1 MSLRKHL
8 AALVL
13 SCAVAGFGAPAL
25 SQDPAPGSEPA
36 DLPTLQSETRPE
48 IETLSRPS
56 LPEWRQEIN
65 VLRIGILAPSGTGRE
80 LLMADPFRLHMQE
93 TLGLPVELIPAR
105 DTRALID
112 AIVNG
117 RIDYARMSASAF
129 STGWA
134 LCRCLEPLAT
144 PQAADGTRAY
154 HAIALAPARSN
165 LSRLVDLEGKAVV
178 FSEPTSLTGYLLPV
192 ATLRA
197 QGIDTTRFF
206 ARQNHAASPR
216 AAISA
221 MLRGDYDVAF
231 AWSSLAGDKAEGYS
245 RGPLHRMVRD
255 GALSMGDVR
264 IVWQSDAIP
273 HPPQVVRANL
283 PEDLKSLLRA
293 ALFDLLQADPE
304 AYDAAEPA
312 FSSGFVAISRDD
324 YAPLLHA
331 FSPN

>member
-1 MSLRKHL
+1 MNARTLL
-8 AALVL
+8 FAFLIAIAL
-13 SCAVAGFGAPAL
+13 AGFGKPAL
-25 SQDPAPGSEPA
+25 AQEPASEPEPQQ
-36 DLPTLQSETRPE
+36 LPALEAETRPE
-48 IETLSRPS
+48 IETLSSPS
-56 LPEWRQEIN
+56 LPDWRKEIN
-65 VLRIGILAPSGTGRE
+65 VLRIGVLAPSGMARE
-80 LLMADPFRLHMQE
+80 LLMADPFRIHMQE

-117 RIDYARMSASAF
+117 RIDYARMSATAF
-129 STGWA
+129 ATGWA
-134 LCRCLEPLAT
+134 LCRCLEPLAA
-144 PQAADGTRAY
+144 PRAADGTRAY
-154 HAIALAPARSN
+154 HAIALAPAGSGI
-165 LSRLVDLEGKAVV
+165 SRLVDLEGKAVV

-197 QGIDTTRFF
+197 QGIDTTGFF
-206 ARQNHAASPR
+206 ARQNHAASPK

-231 AWSSLAGDKAEGYS
+231 AWSSLAGDEAEGYS
-245 RGPLHRMVRD
+245 RGPLRAMVSD
-255 GALSMGDVR
+255 GELSMSDIR
-264 IVWQSDAIP
+264 IVWQSHAIP

-293 ALFDLLQADPE
+293 ALFDLLAADPD

-312 FSSGFVAISRDD
+312 FSSGFEAITRDD
-324 YAPLLHA
+324 YAALLHA